1 MLTHVVDVFKYK
13 KFRHGVLYNTD
24 IRKFLKNAE
33 DASFDLI
40 LTDPPYG
47 LNKSTF
53 DDGDIVFQIEHDL
66 YRVLK
71 DDSFFVFYYS
81 VKKLNNI
88 AKFKYFKYLWQII
101 ALFPSSFSKSSIG
114 DRCYAP
120 VLIFGKGKPKV
131 QYRRQDV
138 IPTAEIFSVKGAINN
153 QLFKPTFTTSVLLQM
168 FHRGG
173 VVLDPFAG
181 FGSICFVCEQL
192 GIEWVGVEIDP
203 VKFMKAVKFIES
215 GDVGAVKDD
224 SEGGQKERK
233 KEEKLSRWLR

>member
-1 MLTHVVDVFKYK
+1 MLTHVVDVFKYR

-47 LNKSTF
+47 LNKYAF
-53 DDGDIVFQIEHDL
+53 DDGDLIFQIEQDL

-81 VKKLNNI
+81 IKKLNNI

-101 ALFPSSFSKSSIG
+101 ALFPSSFSKSFLG

-138 IPTAEIFSVKGAINN
+138 IPAAEIFTVKGAINN
-153 QLFKPTFTTSVLLQM
+153 QLFRPTFTTSVLLQM
-168 FHRGG
+168 FHKEGA
-173 VVLDPFAG
+173 VLDPFAG

-215 GDVGAVKDD
+215 GDVSAVGEEEERGKKRKR
-224 SEGGQKERK
+224 EG
-233 KEEKLSRWLR
+233 EKLSKWLN

>member
-47 LNKSTF
+47 LNKYAF
-53 DDGDIVFQIEHDL
+53 DDGDLMFQIEQDL

-71 DDSFFVFYYS
+71 DNSFLVFYYS
-81 VKKLNNI
+81 IKKLNNI

-101 ALFPSSFSKSSIG
+101 ALFPSSFSKSFLG

-120 VLIFGKGKPKV
+120 VLVFGKGKPKV

-138 IPTAEIFSVKGAINN
+138 IPAAEIFSVKGAINN
-153 QLFKPTFTTSVLLQM
+153 QLFRPTFTTSVLLQM
-168 FHRGG
+168 FHREG

-192 GIEWVGVEIDP
+192 GIEWAGVEIDP
-203 VKFMKAVKFIES
+203 VKFMKAVKFIGS
-215 GDVGAVKDD
+215 GDISAVKEKE
-224 SEGGQKERK
+224 EGVQSRK
-233 KEEKLSRWLR
+233 RKEEKLSKWLN

>member
-1 MLTHVVDVFKYK
+1 MLTHVVDVFKYR

-101 ALFPSSFSKSSIG
+101 ALFPSSFSKSFVG

-138 IPTAEIFSVKGAINN
+138 IPVAEIFGVKDATNN

-173 VVLDPFAG
+173 VVFDPFAG

-215 GDVGAVKDD
+215 GDVSAV
-224 SEGGQKERK
+224 SEKERRRER
-233 KEEKLSRWLR
+233 KEEKAESLLRWLG